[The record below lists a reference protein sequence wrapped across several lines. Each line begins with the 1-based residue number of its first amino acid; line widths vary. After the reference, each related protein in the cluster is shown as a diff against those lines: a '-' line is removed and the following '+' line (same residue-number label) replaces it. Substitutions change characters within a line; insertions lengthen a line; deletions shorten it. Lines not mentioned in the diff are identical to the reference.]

1 MLAFGVLLLILPQL
15 GYTQC
20 RRKREVPF
28 SVYYTFR
35 WAPYSSSVF
44 WRIQGLPV
52 KAREWSILLKPS
64 ENKKLLINGRKRLS
78 LRFYLRRHNINYITA
93 FNKKTYVVIDF
104 KNIHPIYCFFP
115 PSPPPT
121 P

>member
-1 MLAFGVLLLILPQL
+1 MFAFGVLLLILPQL

-35 WAPYSSSVF
+35 WAPHSSSVF
-44 WRIQGLPV
+44 WRIQGF
-52 KAREWSILLKPS
+52 AS
-64 ENKKLLINGRKRLS
+64 EGKRVEHLTEALRKQEVTYQWKEGIIT
-78 LRFYLRRHNINYITA
+78 RFYLRRQNINYITA
-93 FNKKTYVVIDF
+93 FNKRTYVVIDF
-104 KNIHPIYCFFP
+104 KNIHPIYCFCP